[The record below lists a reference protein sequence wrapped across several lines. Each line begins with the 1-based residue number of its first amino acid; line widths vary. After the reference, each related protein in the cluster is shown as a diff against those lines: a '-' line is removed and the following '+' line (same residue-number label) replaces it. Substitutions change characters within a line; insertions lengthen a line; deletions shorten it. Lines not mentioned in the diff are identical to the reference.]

1 MSTSAGDLGLAP
13 APVAEVSALAA
24 WRRLRL
30 RTIYWWRH
38 GLVPDLDRPVRFTEW
53 VQWRKLYDCSNA
65 LAKLTDKLA
74 AKDHAVARIGRDLS
88 VPTLWSG
95 TRLPRDPPAALPLLV
110 KANHGCN
117 QYRVIR
123 TAADWRRARRR
134 SAGWIRRTYGA
145 WLDERAY
152 RWARRLLL
160 VEPFLG
166 GDGAPLPVDYKVY
179 VFGGQ
184 AALVQVHEARA
195 TRRCWTQF
203 DLGWNRIGGAE
214 SSARPPL
221 NFAAMLHGAEACA
234 RGTDFLRVDFYEVDG
249 RLWFGEYCLY
259 PGSGLDPF
267 QPDSL
272 DFDLGRLWASARS

>member
-1 MSTSAGDLGLAP
+1 MSTSTGDLGLV
-13 APVAEVSALAA
+13 PVAGASTFAA

-30 RTIYWWRH
+30 RMIYWWRF
-38 GLVPDLDRPVRFTEW
+38 GNVPALDRPVRFTEW
-53 VQWRKLYDCSNA
+53 VQWRKLNGHSRA
-65 LAKLTDKLA
+65 EAKLTDKLYAKTHA
-74 AKDHAVARIGRDLS
+74 AARIGRDLA

-95 TRLPRDPPAALPLLV
+95 TSLPRDPPAALPLIV

-123 TAADWRRARRR
+123 TAADWARARRR
-134 SAGWIRRTYGA
+134 TTAWMKRTYGE

-152 RWARRLLL
+152 REARRLLL

-166 GDGAPLPVDYKVY
+166 GEGSPLPVDYKVY
-179 VFGGQ
+179 VFGGI
-184 AALVQVHEARA
+184 AALIQIHEARE

-203 DLGWNRIGGAE
+203 DLSWNRVGGVA
-214 SSARPPL
+214 SSAAPPL
-221 NFAAMLHGAEACA
+221 GLNAMLKAAEACA
-234 RGTDFLRVDFYEVDG
+234 RGMDFLRVDFYEVDG

-267 QPDSL
+267 LPDSL
-272 DFDLGRLWASARS
+272 DFDLGRLWDAARS